1 MLTATDLRNAILS
14 NNGGRGV
21 RVNVVN
27 AQDVRQSQASKWE
40 GVSNL
45 NNFMYKDDGVVAWRA
60 YNIGEGKTML
70 WSQLKGKGNS
80 DFTSAHSLKA

>member
-1 MLTATDLRNAILS
+1 M
-14 NNGGRGV
+14 GGG
-21 RVNVVN
+21 
-27 AQDVRQSQASKWE
+27 
-40 GVSNL
+40 SNL